1 MLFVSGEK
9 AERFPKAMVAGADV
23 VCIDLEDAV
32 HVERKQVA
40 REQVLGWLSRQQAS
54 EGPAIALRI
63 NGLRTLEGLRD
74 VLALSESQVR
84 LDWLL
89 VPKVEDAREL
99 QALMRGQ
106 AIVTSG

>member
-9 AERFPKAMVAGADV
+9 SERFPKAMIAGADV

-32 HVERKQVA
+32 HVERKQAA

-54 EGPAIALRI
+54 EGPAIAVRI
-63 NGLRTLEGLRD
+63 NGLRTLDGLRD
-74 VLALSESQVR
+74 VLALSESAVR

-89 VPKVEDAREL
+89 VPKVEDA
-99 QALMRGQ
+99 
-106 AIVTSG
+106 